1 MSKQP
6 LDKASS
12 QTWSM
17 HITQHSTMLGIKLK
31 IISIMKKASVSHFL
45 THRNIWCGLQI
56 HNLQDARL
64 PDTVWTNDIMNT
76 KQQCNAP
83 TNVLFLVVTTDRGTH
98 TTVSPN
104 LVNNGLKVNW
114 SQQQFFR
121 SVPMAVVLWISP
133 WNLRHDNIQHTILG
147 NILICKPLFPLQFMH
162 MFKLW
167 IIFHVLEILFVN
179 NKS

>member
-1 MSKQP
+1 
-6 LDKASS
+6 
-12 QTWSM
+12 
-17 HITQHSTMLGIKLK
+17 
-31 IISIMKKASVSHFL
+31 
-45 THRNIWCGLQI
+45 
-56 HNLQDARL
+56 
-64 PDTVWTNDIMNT
+64 MNT

-133 WNLRHDNIQHTILG
+133 
-147 NILICKPLFPLQFMH
+147 
-162 MFKLW
+162 
-167 IIFHVLEILFVN
+167 
-179 NKS
+179 